1 MPEPAGPRPP
11 NPRLRVYGLDFQ
23 VTSGTPDAAPARA
36 DEVCFIGF
44 VARRAPRGQ
53 RTALTPELKRWL
65 AEQGW
70 RADAALVADDDDLL
84 QTPVP
89 LESFEEFARL
99 FAWETRD
106 ATSPRAEHATWLGVA
121 VRSFFAQGGA
131 RCLVVRAGDPWPY
144 EAPRSDRTPAE
155 TDAAQAARLTRLRAL
170 IPNYNGGALPRA
182 DDMWLDDAGPGRRPS
197 WKGIG
202 VLHGLAEAALLC
214 FPDLPELV
222 ADAEL
227 APEGFAEPPPPPE
240 VFVECAEPA
249 KPPELERRWPTPSPA
264 CTEAG
269 FDTWFDVVRAAGLF
283 LEANRG
289 RILADA
295 LLALPLPAPGTV
307 RPGRLLQLLAPAAA
321 KTRLAADLDAG
332 GAASRTLQVVYPWLT
347 TPHAGLLPGGLE
359 PPDGAFAGVLARSV
373 LARGAHFSLGR
384 QSLRQVT
391 GFKPGLEPEEIA
403 WSGPPFAED
412 ALIDRLSL
420 LGPSAAG
427 PRVLSDVNTSLIE
440 DFRPGGVERLTL
452 ALLRAARRLGAE
464 LVFDNN
470 GPVLWRR
477 VSRALETVL
486 TGFFELGAFRG
497 ETAADAFRVQCD
509 ATTTTQ
515 NDLDAGRVLAR
526 VSFAPAP
533 PVGWITVVLTLHE
546 GGRVAAAAGA

>member
-1 MPEPAGPRPP
+1 
-11 NPRLRVYGLDFQ
+11 VYGLDFQ

-36 DEVCFIGF
+36 DVVCFIGF
-44 VARRAPRGQ
+44 VARRARRGQ
-53 RTALTPELKRWL
+53 RTPLTPELKRWL
-65 AEQGW
+65 AEHGW

-106 ATSPRAEHATWLGVA
+106 STSPLAEHATWLGVA

-131 RCLVVRAGDPWPY
+131 RCLAVRAGDPWPY
-144 EAPRSDRTPAE
+144 EAPRSDRTSAE
-155 TDAAQAARLTRLRAL
+155 NDVAEAARLTRLRAL
-170 IPNYNGGALPRA
+170 IPNYDAGAMPRA
-182 DDMWLDDAGPGRRPS
+182 DDVWLDDAGPRRRPS

-202 VLHGLAEAALLC
+202 VLHGLAEAAVVC

-222 ADAEL
+222 ANAEL

-249 KPPELERRWPTPSPA
+249 TPPEIERRWPSPSPA
-264 CTEAG
+264 CTDIENGG
-269 FDTWFDVVRAAGLF
+269 FDTWFKAARAVGLF

-307 RPGRLLQLLAPAAA
+307 RPGRLLQLLAPTQVDPS
-321 KTRLAADLDAG
+321 KPQPRLALEVEDG

-359 PPDGAFAGVLARSV
+359 PPDGVFAGVLARSV

-384 QSLRQVT
+384 QPLRGVT
-391 GFKPGLEPEEIA
+391 GFKPPLEPEEIA
-403 WSGPPFAED
+403 WSGPPLAED

-427 PRVLSDVNTSLIE
+427 PRVLSDVNTSRIE

-452 ALLRAARRLGAE
+452 AILRAARRLGDE

-477 VSRALETVL
+477 VTRALETL
-486 TGFFELGAFRG
+486 LAGFFDLGAFRG
-497 ETAADAFRVQCD
+497 ETAADAFRAQCD
-509 ATTTTQ
+509 AATTTQ
-515 NDLDAGRVLAR
+515 NDLDAGRVVAR
-526 VSFAPAP
+526 VSFVPAQ

-546 GGRVAAAAGA
+546 GGRVVAAASA